1 MEANWII
8 DILGW
13 VGAVFSLTGYFLIST
28 GQLEGTSIKFQALNI
43 VGAIALMLNSYYY
56 GAFPSA
62 LVNVVWIA
70 IALLSLYKYSPQLTK

>member
-13 VGAVFSLTGYFLIST
+13 IGAACSLTAYFLIST
-28 GQLEGTSIKFQALNI
+28 RQLDGTSFKFQMLNI
-43 VGAIALMLNSYYY
+43 LGAFALMANSYYY

-62 LVNVVWIA
+62 LVNVAWIA
-70 IALLSLYKYSPQLTK
+70 IALLSLYKYSPQLMK